1 MRNEAKAA
9 YAIIRYNVRTY
20 QSGGVIAV
28 MAERNAA
35 DVAMGQLERIQP
47 SDDRQ
52 IGWRYFVEKSDL
64 KVGMNP
70 DEATQLRQ
78 SRLELRESEASQ
90 QPEFIPGKLST
101 PPNQ

>member
-1 MRNEAKAA
+1 MRNQPKAA
-9 YAIIRYNVRTY
+9 FAIIRYNVRTY

-28 MAERNAA
+28 MAERGSA

-47 SDDRQ
+47 SEDRQ
-52 IGWRYFVEKSDL
+52 IGWRYFVEASDL

-90 QPEFIPGKLST
+90 QPQFT
-101 PPNQ
+101 PAKPS

>member
-1 MRNEAKAA
+1 MRNESKAA
-9 YAIIRYNVRTY
+9 FAIIRYNVRTY

-35 DVAMGQLERIQP
+35 DVAMSQLERIQP
-47 SDDRQ
+47 SEDRQ
-52 IGWRYFVEKSDL
+52 IGWRYFVETSDL

-78 SRLELRESEASQ
+78 SRLEMRESQAS
-90 QPEFIPGKLST
+90 PGEFTPGKIS
-101 PPNQ
+101 